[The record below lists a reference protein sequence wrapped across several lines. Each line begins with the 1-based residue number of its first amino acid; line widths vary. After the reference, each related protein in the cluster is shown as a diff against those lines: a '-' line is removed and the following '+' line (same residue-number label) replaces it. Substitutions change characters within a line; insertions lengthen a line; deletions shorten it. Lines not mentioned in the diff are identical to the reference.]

1 MYDYTDEAGDE
12 TGEASYSLNRD
23 YGKGNKADTT
33 TTTSTTGGG
42 SEGGSEQYQ
51 RLRDELLRAI
61 QVLTGQDAAVVRML
75 IHIMVELTSTLL

>member
-1 MYDYTDEAGDE
+1 MYDYTDEVDDE
-12 TGEASYSLNRD
+12 TGAASYSLNRD
-23 YGKGNKADTT
+23 NGKGNKADTT

-61 QVLTGQDAAVVRML
+61 QVLTGQDAAVVRMFVYV
-75 IHIMVELTSTLL
+75 IKYTSISQ